1 MGILLRGIYCPA
13 RPATPT
19 GLEERQTACRYENCL
34 GLFFFLVTSQFTWH
48 FMAIIKFTC
57 FNTKGTCFLP
67 VLVLQQLLLRF
78 AAVVAA
84 AAAAAYFLSLL
95 HRCTSCL
102 IRVRT
107 RLPRFLP
114 LSFFAANDLG
124 LGLPLLLPLLENARE
139 EVLFRAA
146 PCPGVGILSG
156 LERSLGMGG
165 GGCSIYWREMRQPLL
180 RSAVEMDAQ
189 IDKLLVL
196 RFTS

>member
-1 MGILLRGIYCPA
+1 
-13 RPATPT
+13 
-19 GLEERQTACRYENCL
+19 
-34 GLFFFLVTSQFTWH
+34 
-48 FMAIIKFTC
+48 MAIIKFTC

-95 HRCTSCL
+95 HRCTSCF

-124 LGLPLLLPLLENARE
+124 LGLPLLLP
-139 EVLFRAA
+139 
-146 PCPGVGILSG
+146 P
-156 LERSLGMGG
+156 LGK
-165 GGCSIYWREMRQPLL
+165 RQG
-180 RSAVEMDAQ
+180 RSAVPRRSLSWGWDSFWFGAQLGDGGGRLLNLLAGDATAVVA
-189 IDKLLVL
+189 IC
-196 RFTS
+196 S